1 MIQIHVFRFQENLPS
16 AWTRSSTVIQSSHDS
31 QTHPV
36 PRNSDTPTQSTTSRE
51 RKSPHFRE
59 TTSNTSPIT
68 SSTWNTIHLN
78 PPSNI
83 SPESLRLTNTH
94 TTILLVPSTARISK
108 QFSTTNEMHSV
119 TNKASSTNHKTLT
132 FNKTDLNRSTLS
144 SSIKTQ
150 TLSGKNTW
158 NSEPK
163 TSIALLTETL
173 KAENPSKTAQSDLS
187 TEIKAQ
193 SSLALISSSHSTTE
207 RNSQSKSMIENG
219 MTKTF
224 TTRNVILPSKTQQ
237 TSAEVTTYS
246 SFSSRT
252 LKDTSHHNRSVTNPT
267 SSFMT
272 ETTFPGR
279 TKVSSTGN
287 KATQTLTKAK
297 ISNPSVSQM
306 RSVVTMSSSSQ
317 VLLTG
322 SFVVTSPSSTIEMN
336 GGKVLKKK
344 HSFTVVFFP
353 IVVFMMVVGIG
364 VCIKIKRR

>member
-1 MIQIHVFRFQENLPS
+1 
-16 AWTRSSTVIQSSHDS
+16 
-31 QTHPV
+31 
-36 PRNSDTPTQSTTSRE
+36 
-51 RKSPHFRE
+51 
-59 TTSNTSPIT
+59 
-68 SSTWNTIHLN
+68 
-78 PPSNI
+78 
-83 SPESLRLTNTH
+83 
-94 TTILLVPSTARISK
+94 
-108 QFSTTNEMHSV
+108 MHSV

-132 FNKTDLNRSTLS
+132 FNKTDLKRSTLS

-150 TLSGKNTW
+150 SLSGKNEFTW

-173 KAENPSKTAQSDLS
+173 KAENPSKTAQADLS

-193 SSLALISSSHSTTE
+193 SSLALISSHHSTTE

-224 TTRNVILPSKTQQ
+224 TTRNFILPFKTQQ

-252 LKDTSHHNRSVTNPT
+252 LKDTSPHNRSVTNPT

-272 ETTFPGR
+272 ETTFLGR

-287 KATQTLTKAK
+287 KATQTLTKAG

-306 RSVVTMSSSSQ
+306 RSVVVTMSSSSP
-317 VLLTG
+317 VLPTG
-322 SFVVTSPSSTIEMN
+322 SFVVTSPSSTIEMD

>member
-1 MIQIHVFRFQENLPS
+1 
-16 AWTRSSTVIQSSHDS
+16 
-31 QTHPV
+31 
-36 PRNSDTPTQSTTSRE
+36 
-51 RKSPHFRE
+51 
-59 TTSNTSPIT
+59 
-68 SSTWNTIHLN
+68 
-78 PPSNI
+78 
-83 SPESLRLTNTH
+83 
-94 TTILLVPSTARISK
+94 
-108 QFSTTNEMHSV
+108 MHSV

-150 TLSGKNTW
+150 SLSGKNEFTW

-322 SFVVTSPSSTIEMN
+322 SFVVTSPSSTIEMD

-344 HSFTVVFFP
+344 HSTFIVVFFP

>member
-1 MIQIHVFRFQENLPS
+1 
-16 AWTRSSTVIQSSHDS
+16 
-31 QTHPV
+31 
-36 PRNSDTPTQSTTSRE
+36 
-51 RKSPHFRE
+51 
-59 TTSNTSPIT
+59 
-68 SSTWNTIHLN
+68 
-78 PPSNI
+78 
-83 SPESLRLTNTH
+83 
-94 TTILLVPSTARISK
+94 
-108 QFSTTNEMHSV
+108 MHSV

-132 FNKTDLNRSTLS
+132 FNKTDLKRSTLS

-150 TLSGKNTW
+150 SLSGKNEFTW

-173 KAENPSKTAQSDLS
+173 KAENPSKTAQADLS

-219 MTKTF
+219 MTRTF

-237 TSAEVTTYS
+237 TYAEVTTYS
-246 SFSSRT
+246 MISSQT
-252 LKDTSHHNRSVTNPT
+252 LKDTSPHNRSVTNPT
-267 SSFMT
+267 ISFMT
-272 ETTFPGR
+272 ETTFLGR

-287 KATQTLTKAK
+287 KATQTLTKAG

-306 RSVVTMSSSSQ
+306 RSVVVTMSSSSP
-317 VLLTG
+317 VLPTG
-322 SFVVTSPSSTIEMN
+322 SFVVTSPSSTIEMD

-344 HSFTVVFFP
+344 HSTFIVVFFP

>member
-1 MIQIHVFRFQENLPS
+1 
-16 AWTRSSTVIQSSHDS
+16 
-31 QTHPV
+31 
-36 PRNSDTPTQSTTSRE
+36 
-51 RKSPHFRE
+51 
-59 TTSNTSPIT
+59 
-68 SSTWNTIHLN
+68 
-78 PPSNI
+78 
-83 SPESLRLTNTH
+83 
-94 TTILLVPSTARISK
+94 
-108 QFSTTNEMHSV
+108 MHSV
-119 TNKASSTNHKTLT
+119 TNKASSTYHKTLT
-132 FNKTDLNRSTLS
+132 FNKTDLKRSTLS

-173 KAENPSKTAQSDLS
+173 KAENPSKTSQADLS

-252 LKDTSHHNRSVTNPT
+252 LKDTSPHNRSVTNPT

-272 ETTFPGR
+272 ETTFLGR